1 MKKIAKFT
9 ALLCALVGLSN
20 VATACGGGGE
30 KRDNTKTYL
39 TVYNYDGGVG
49 TEWLYDCAERF
60 EALYADKE
68 LEEGKKGIVVD
79 INKGKDNLA
88 TLAGSSNNVFFTEQI
103 SFNDYIAQNQLLDIS
118 DMVEEPF
125 TNLGI
130 SETGNV
136 INKIPKETKDALLA
150 QKGKIYAL
158 PHFEVYTGVSYDRG
172 LFETKSLFIQQRADG
187 QTTTK
192 FCKSNNANISVGP
205 DGVKGSYL
213 QTKPMFLHSLRRKQ
227 STNHIH

>member
-30 KRDNTKTYL
+30 KRDSTKTYL

-60 EALYADKE
+60 EELYKDKE
-68 LEEGKKGIVVD
+68 LEEGKKGIVVEVTP
-79 INKGKDNLA
+79 GKDNLA
-88 TLAGSSNNVFFTEQI
+88 TLAASPYNVFFTEQI
-103 SFNDYIAQNQLLDIS
+103 PFNDLIAQNQLLDIS
-118 DMVEEPF
+118 DMAEEPF

-130 SETGNV
+130 SEAGNV
-136 INKIPKETKDALLA
+136 SNKIPKETKDALLA
-150 QKGKIYAL
+150 QKSKLYAL
-158 PHFEVYTGVSYDRG
+158 PHFEVYTGVSYDRD
-172 LFETKSLFIQQRADG
+172 LFETKSLFIQQRAEG
-187 QTTTK
+187 QATTK

-205 DGVKGSYL
+205 DGVKGSYDDGL
-213 QTKPMFLHSLRRKQ
+213 PSSYDEFYDLVQ
-227 STNHIH
+227 